1 MAGLRRVVTPSVSVY
16 AGSLVRREGIINPY
30 FLVTSEH
37 MSRKKK
43 RMLQEFVVVVVVV
56 AFLKII

>member
-1 MAGLRRVVTPSVSVY
+1 MRRVVTPSVSVY
-16 AGSLVRREGIINPY
+16 AGSLVGRGGIINPY

-43 RMLQEFVVVVVVV
+43 RMLQEFVVVVV